1 MSNPFAVSDGIE
13 RSVLTGNR
21 IRLKRV
27 GVISLGLFFAAG
39 AFVTSAVVCFLVLV
53 VVIAGLMNERWP
65 AADILALFFMPI
77 IYAIVGFIAG
87 VFYATVYN
95 VIAAMTG
102 GIELE
107 IESK

>member
-27 GVISLGLFFAAG
+27 GVISLGLFLAAG
-39 AFVTSAVVCFLVLV
+39 AFVTSAVVCFLVLLV
-53 VVIAGLMNERWP
+53 VVAGMMNERWAP
-65 AADILALFFMPI
+65 AEIMGLFFAPI
-77 IYAIVGFIAG
+77 LYAILGLIAG
-87 VFYATVYN
+87 VFYAMVYN
-95 VIAAMTG
+95 IIAAMTG

-107 IESK
+107 IENK